1 MNEKTLY
8 VGIDVAKDKFDVA
21 FTIDGSQ
28 IFEHSTITNDKKGFS
43 QLLKKA
49 IKIQKKTEALHIHF
63 CMEATGIY
71 HCNLCESLQ
80 EHSDLIVSV
89 VNPIRTKSFSKSLML
104 RTKNDKVDSSMLALY
119 AFFHK
124 PPKTPKTPEIIKEFR
139 ALVRYQESLVESR
152 TQEIARLKS
161 SLNSEVQKLIQKKIL
176 FVEKQIKQVIFKI
189 QQLIKSDEFLT
200 KQMNLLKTVDGIGD
214 KVAWKLLSEIK
225 FETIDNISPKAQVAQ
240 AGLSPKEHSSGSSIK
255 ARPHISRMGN
265 SDMRKVLFLPALG
278 CIKNPNHFTPF
289 YLRLLDN
296 GKPKK
301 LAVVA
306 VMRKMLLT
314 AAGVLKNQEPF
325 DPNWAHKT
333 QENYMNSLKVA

>member
-1 MNEKTLY
+1 MNKKTLY

-28 IFEHSTITNDKKGFS
+28 TFEHSTITNDKKGFS
-43 QLLKKA
+43 QLLKKTL
-49 IKIQKKTEALHIHF
+49 KFQKKTESLQIHF

-71 HCNLCESLQ
+71 HCNLCEFLQ
-80 EHSDLIVSV
+80 EFSDFIVSV
-89 VNPIRTKSFSKSLML
+89 VNPLRTKSFSKSLML
-104 RTKNDKVDSSMLALY
+104 RTKNDKVDSSMLSLY

-124 PPKTPKTPEIIKEFR
+124 PPKTPEIINEFR

-176 FVEKQIKQVIFKI
+176 FIEKQIKQVIFKI

-200 KQMNLLKTVDGIGD
+200 KQINLLKTVDGIGD

-225 FETIDNISPKAQVAQ
+225 FETIENISPKAQVAH

-314 AAGVLKNQEPF
+314 AAGVLRTEF
-325 DPNWAHKT
+325 
-333 QENYMNSLKVA
+333 NS

>member
-8 VGIDVAKDKFDVA
+8 VGIDIAKDKFDVA

-28 IFEHSTITNDKKGFS
+28 TFEHTSISNDKKGFKL
-43 QLLKKA
+43 LLKKTL
-49 IKIQKKTEALHIHF
+49 KIQKKTESAQIHF

-71 HCNLCESLQ
+71 HCGLCEFLQ
-80 EHSDLIVSV
+80 EHSDQVSV

-104 RTKNDKVDSSMLALY
+104 RTKNDKVDSSMLSLY

-124 PPKTPKTPEIIKEFR
+124 PPATPKTPEIIKKFR

-161 SLNSEVQKLIQKKIL
+161 SLDSEIKQLINKKIV
-176 FVEKQIKQVIFKI
+176 FIEKQVAQVIAKI
-189 QQLIKSDEFLT
+189 QALIKTDEFLT
-200 KQMNLLKTVDGIGD
+200 KQINLLKTVDGIGD

-225 FETIDNISPKAQVAQ
+225 FETIENISPKAQVAH

-314 AAGVLKNQEPF
+314 AAGVLRNQEPF

>member
-1 MNEKTLY
+1 MKTSLRKVFSDLYNDGNESLDLITKRPGLREIKLNGNDLSKNDFLVFESLDENY
-8 VGIDVAKDKFDVA
+8 LAKEDISSLLANDELVRKYDEIRKELTSKKDSLFNEIKPLAGYTSRSKVNIEDLLSESHGL
-21 FTIDGSQ
+21 DGKQ
-28 IFEHSTITNDKKGFS
+28 IY
-43 QLLKKA
+43 
-49 IKIQKKTEALHIHF
+49 EALKH
-63 CMEATGIY
+63 Y
-71 HCNLCESLQ
+71 
-80 EHSDLIVSV
+80 
-89 VNPIRTKSFSKSLML
+89 KS
-104 RTKNDKVDSSMLALY
+104 
-119 AFFHK
+119 
-124 PPKTPKTPEIIKEFR
+124 
-139 ALVRYQESLVESR
+139 
-152 TQEIARLKS
+152 
-161 SLNSEVQKLIQKKIL
+161 
-176 FVEKQIKQVIFKI
+176 
-189 QQLIKSDEFLT
+189 SDEFLT
-200 KQMNLLKTVDGIGD
+200 KQMNLLKSVDGIGD

-225 FETIDNISPKAQVAQ
+225 FETIENISPKAQVAH